1 MSKTE
6 ELELIVA
13 DPIKIFE
20 EAKTIYEELSGN
32 EVVPASEESYL
43 LSTISAVLGNI
54 KAEMNRV
61 ALENY
66 LPYARNKRLDL
77 KGKFYGSR
85 GERLEANPARTTMR
99 CHISTAVERDV
110 AISKGT
116 RFIYKTFIF
125 VSEEEYKI
133 EKGKLYVDIPVV
145 CETAGDIGIIL
156 IGEIKEIVDR
166 YDYFESCEN
175 ITEVTGGRDMEN
187 DEEYRERIEEIPE
200 SFTSAGSEGAY
211 KFWTK
216 RASSLVTDVVIK
228 SPTPNVLDIYVCNNQ
243 ALITSEEKKKIKDY
257 LEQEDIKALN
267 DKITIKDP
275 TLHQY
280 NIKIKYYLYKNAKN
294 SKELIEKR
302 LKENLIE
309 YTNSLKI
316 GDSINPQDL
325 IGICK
330 ANNDVKKV
338 EIQEPSEY
346 VANDITICNCKEITL
361 TFMGSEER

>member
-1 MSKTE
+1 MNETE

-13 DPIKIFE
+13 DPAEIFE
-20 EAKTIYEELSGN
+20 EAKKIYKELSGN

-66 LPYARNKRLDL
+66 LPFARNKRLDL

-85 GERLEANPARTTMR
+85 GERLGANPARTTMR
-99 CHISTAVERDV
+99 CHISTTVERDV
-110 AISKGT
+110 VIPKGT

-125 VSEEEYKI
+125 ISEEEYKI
-133 EKGKLYVDIPVV
+133 AKGKLYVDIPVV
-145 CETAGDIGIIL
+145 CETTGDIGIIL
-156 IGEIKEIVDR
+156 TGEVKEIVDR

-175 ITEVTGGRDMEN
+175 ITEVTGGRDIEN

-216 RASSLVTDVVIK
+216 RASSLVTDVTIK
-228 SPTPNVLDIYVCNNQ
+228 SPSPNTLDIYVCNNQ
-243 ALITSEEKKKIKDY
+243 SLIALEEKNKIKEY

-275 TLHQY
+275 SSY
-280 NIKIKYYLYKNAKN
+280 KYKIKIKYYLYKNAKN
-294 SKELIEKR
+294 SKELIEKK
-302 LKENLIE
+302 LKENLSQ
-309 YTNSLKI
+309 YALSLKM
-316 GDSINPQDL
+316 GDSINSQDL

-330 ANNDVKKV
+330 ADSDIKKI
-338 EIQEPSEY
+338 EIEEPAEY
-346 VANDITICNCKEITL
+346 TASDTTICSCEEIAL